1 MTLRKIVPVTRSSV
15 PPIAEVLPLLE
26 EIWQSR
32 ILSNGGPIHGR
43 LEAALCRYL
52 GVEHLT
58 LVGSATLGLILAL
71 RQCAEGGEVITT
83 PFSFIASAHAVRWA
97 GAEPVFADIDPV
109 TLNLDPA
116 AVERQITPRTRA
128 ILAVH
133 CFGTPCDVAGLQ
145 AVADRYGLALIYDAA
160 HAFGVQ
166 VDGRSV
172 LHHGDLSVLS
182 FHATKV
188 FNTVEGGAIVSRT
201 REAKQ
206 ALDRLCNFGIAD
218 ETIVEATGLNA
229 KMSELHAAVGLA
241 QLPRVEQMIA
251 ARLAVAMRYWQQL
264 RHIDGLTC
272 VCPPKVLGRNG
283 YAFPILVGP
292 GYPLARDD
300 LYARLKERGIHARRY
315 FSPLITDQPMY
326 QDVPSAQS
334 SLLPVA
340 RAAAEHVLCLPM
352 YPDLDPEDQ
361 LRIVD
366 MIRDINGAI
375 NRPPL
380 SVPDSEAGVFPL
392 LGVGAADMWVSPPP
406 NFPTTR

>member
-1 MTLRKIVPVTRSSV
+1 MTLRKTIPVTRSSV
-15 PPIAEVLPLLE
+15 PPIVDVLPLIE

-43 LEAALCRYL
+43 LEAALCQYL

-58 LVGSATLGLILAL
+58 LVGNATLGLILAL
-71 RQCAEGGEVITT
+71 RQCAQGGEVITT
-83 PFSFIASAHAVRWA
+83 PFSFVASAHAVRWA

-109 TLNLDPA
+109 TLNLDPE

-133 CFGTPCDVAGLQ
+133 CFGTPCNVAGLQ
-145 AVADRYGLALIYDAA
+145 AVADRHGLALIYDAA

-188 FNTVEGGAIVSRT
+188 FSTVEGGAIISRT

-218 ETIVEATGLNA
+218 ETTVEATGLNA

-241 QLPRVEQMIA
+241 QLPHVEQMIT

-264 RHIDGLTC
+264 RHVDGLSC

-283 YAFPILVGP
+283 YAFPILVDP
-292 GYPLARDD
+292 DYPLGRDA
-300 LYARLKERGIHARRY
+300 LYARLKDQGIHARRY
-315 FSPLITDQPMY
+315 FYPLITDHPMY
-326 QDVPSAQS
+326 RDLPSAQS
-334 SLLPVA
+334 SVLPVA
-340 RAAAEHVLCLPM
+340 SAAATRVLCLPV
-352 YPDLDPEDQ
+352 YPDLEPEDQ
-361 LRIVD
+361 HRVVD
-366 MIRDINGAI
+366 VIRTAGGAVDRPVLSI
-375 NRPPL
+375 MDSEEDNFLPTGPAPGLRPPFAPRRFT
-380 SVPDSEAGVFPL
+380 V
-392 LGVGAADMWVSPPP
+392 
-406 NFPTTR
+406 R